1 MRELCPYSVYRREL
15 MELHIT
21 APEEANVPVVP
32 PGAVHH
38 AGKQS
43 YTQSRRRSLLTK
55 ADLVNEISEA
65 TGLTKVDTEAV
76 VNGFIY
82 TIGSALKRGE
92 GIEIRG
98 FGTFRV
104 REKKPRLARN
114 PRTGEKVEVP
124 RRHVP
129 SFKPSKELKL
139 LVDNELSK

>member
-1 MRELCPYSVYRREL
+1 M
-15 MELHIT
+15 
-21 APEEANVPVVP
+21 
-32 PGAVHH
+32 
-38 AGKQS
+38 
-43 YTQSRRRSLLTK
+43 TK